1 MISRTANFTKKNGK
15 KLSKMGHRFVS
26 VCNTKS
32 KDFVRLVQLY
42 SHRIIGNHDPHES
55 TQKTELSEHVI
66 M

>member
-15 KLSKMGHRFVS
+15 KLSKMGHRFIS

-42 SHRIIGNHDPHES
+42 SDRIIGNHDQ
-55 TQKTELSEHVI
+55 TNLTKKRNYLS